1 MDDSRHNV
9 PLDGASEDNWA
20 IASVHHYHFA
30 ALTQLQRNLRAFG
43 VVLPCRGCAATT
55 LAFPHVLTR
64 GMFPLLQFGEESSHS
79 FWNTLI
85 ELPPHLVAP
94 ANLSIDVRSHGLT
107 RKGEQDLHR
116 SLGNKSC
123 RS

>member
-43 VVLPCRGCAATT
+43 AVLPCRGCAATT
-55 LAFPHVLTR
+55 LAFPHVLSR
-64 GMFPLLQFGEESSHS
+64 AMFPLPQSGAESSHS

-85 ELPPHLVAP
+85 ELPSPPVAP
-94 ANLSIDVRSHGLT
+94 ATLSIHVPSHGLT
-107 RKGEQDLHR
+107 
-116 SLGNKSC
+116 
-123 RS
+123 